1 MIDDCTT
8 CMFHVSCFMVPRSG
22 LDVCNTRDWECST
35 HVIHCI
41 NLYLETEVVINSV
54 DEGKHEA
61 RGPTRTPVVEV
72 VFESTY
78 NPLLLK
84 RLCPT
89 QRRHWSQ
96 LLQHSCERLDYICET
111 VELQLLTHQEL
122 TSLRGNIY

>member
-1 MIDDCTT
+1 MWLHMYSDGTSKIGTLYE
-8 CMFHVSCFMVPRSG
+8 CM
-22 LDVCNTRDWECST
+22 
-35 HVIHCI
+35 CI
-41 NLYLETEVVINSV
+41 NLCSTCMYLETEVVINSV

-96 LLQHSCERLDYICET
+96 LLQHICERLHYICET
-111 VELQLLTHQEL
+111 VELQLQLLNHQEL
-122 TSLRGNIY
+122 TSLRDNIY

>member
-1 MIDDCTT
+1 MWLHMYSDGTSKIGTLYECMRVLTCT
-8 CMFHVSCFMVPRSG
+8 
-22 LDVCNTRDWECST
+22 
-35 HVIHCI
+35 CI
-41 NLYLETEVVINSV
+41 MYYLFVFIYLETEVVINSV

-96 LLQHSCERLDYICET
+96 LLQHICERLHYICET
-111 VELQLLTHQEL
+111 VELQLLNHQEL